1 MVYPDGIWYAQVTP
15 SDVAEIV
22 ECHLVEG
29 RVVERLAL
37 MRIASTSD

>member
-22 ECHLVEG
+22 ASHLVEG

-37 MRIASTSD
+37 MRIASPSD